1 MCWIM
6 LLFCFDLCLV
16 EGGREGGMARR
27 VRTYVAD
34 DAEAD
39 GDFVLAVFG
48 EDGSHDLNWL
58 LVNAGWCH

>member
-1 MCWIM
+1 MCCVM

-16 EGGREGGMARR
+16 EGRREGGIARR

-39 GDFVLAVFG
+39 GNFVLAFFR
-48 EDGSHDLNWL
+48 EDGFHDLNWL
-58 LVNAGWCH
+58 LVSAG